1 MGDSVPGLMPP
12 PVCLPAAGLL
22 PLERDSLLHPSLRRL
37 TLEALK
43 AMPRESL
50 AWVSQLPRDSVT
62 FQELQRM
69 MNEEEQ
75 RCVAEDDTSSFEAL
89 ESRLK
94 TPKRPQQSRVQR
106 TVEDNDDKENVPVD
120 ATRMRNGE
128 VARDV
133 PEIKCMTR
141 STSMSDLALVAPDDP
156 VPVHRSTSLLSLGAE
171 GSLSALVP

>member
-50 AWVSQLPRDSVT
+50 AWVSQLPPDSVT

-75 RCVAEDDTSSFEAL
+75 CCVADDDTSSFEAL

-94 TPKRPQQSRVQR
+94 TPKRPGPAVSRVVR
-106 TVEDNDDKENVPVD
+106 DAEEDKEN
-120 ATRMRNGE
+120 A
-128 VARDV
+128 
-133 PEIKCMTR
+133 
-141 STSMSDLALVAPDDP
+141 AP
-156 VPVHRSTSLLSLGAE
+156 H
-171 GSLSALVP
+171 